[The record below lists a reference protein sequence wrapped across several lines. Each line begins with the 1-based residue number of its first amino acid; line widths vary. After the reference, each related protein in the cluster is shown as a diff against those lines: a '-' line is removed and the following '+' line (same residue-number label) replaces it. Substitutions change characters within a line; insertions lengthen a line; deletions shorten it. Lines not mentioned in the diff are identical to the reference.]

1 MIGVMSAFWPVALSI
16 AAQLQTAPAAV
27 PATPEAPPIDTTA
40 LTIAMLEKN
49 ERMTVPV
56 QIAGAGPYRF
66 VIDTGSERTVI
77 SRELAGRLGLPAGRP
92 VNVIAMSGTS
102 LVGTYVIPSL
112 RLSEVPEVGAIHA
125 PALGALD
132 LGALGL
138 LGIDTLRDHKVVM
151 NFDNQTMDVMR
162 SVKRAKPLRA
172 ASDEIVVRAKSLFGQ
187 LIVTD
192 AEFEGAPI
200 RVVIDTG
207 SPVSIGNLAMKR
219 LVSRH
224 SYKVEPL
231 EMTSATGGKVQTQ
244 YALVNKIQVGSIEFN
259 AMPVAFADVAP
270 FEKFGLDRRP
280 AMLLGMNSLKFFR
293 QVDIDF
299 ANREIRFKKPR
310 ADRMTQRCSMSL
322 NGNCANL

>member
-1 MIGVMSAFWPVALSI
+1 MIGVLSAFWPVVLSLT
-16 AAQLQTAPAAV
+16 AQLQAV
-27 PATPEAPPIDTTA
+27 PASVPPGSDPAPIDTAA
-40 LTIAMLEKN
+40 LTIALLEKN
-49 ERMTVPV
+49 DRMTVPV
-56 QIAGAGPYRF
+56 QIANAGPYRF

-77 SRELAGRLGLPAGRP
+77 SRELAGRLGLVAGRP
-92 VNVIAMSGTS
+92 VNVTAMSGTTR
-102 LVGTYVIPSL
+102 VGTVVIPSL
-112 RLSEVPEVGAIHA
+112 QLSDVPAVGEIQA

-138 LGIDTLRDHKVVM
+138 LGIDTLRDHKVVI
-151 NFDNQTMDVMR
+151 NFDGQTMQVTPSAKR
-162 SVKRAKPLRA
+162 SRHLPA
-172 ASDEIVVRAKSLFGQ
+172 ARDEIVVRAKSLLGQ

-192 AEFEGAPI
+192 AEFEGSPI

-244 YALVNKIQVGSIEFN
+244 YALVNKIQVGRIEFN

-310 ADRMTQRCSMSL
+310 GDRMAQRCTTSI
-322 NGNCANL
+322 NGNCTN